1 MRKLSKA
8 EKQEILEDNVQAAA
22 LMGHLTGIDE
32 EEEMSTTEIVKP
44 PVEIIPRPNLE
55 GVETAIAKLSTETEK
70 LASLRTRAEELIKT
84 AGKLS
89 ANDFLQAAKL
99 LQLEVRSIGKA
110 AGLNLDVYWEVVKR
124 VSNALSDIY
133 EKHEGQAKAIDDT
146 LKIKVKEVEAEE
158 KRRAE
163 IEAARINRERIEAAE
178 KKAKEEREERE
189 RLAKIEKDRK
199 IGEIRGA
206 LKRKEIGKREA
217 ARMLKEAGA
226 IEEARL
232 AEASA
237 DADAQVQAVKD
248 NPVKVE
254 ADIPKVAGVPSRTN
268 YKAEVKDEDLII
280 DAYVRAVVKEDTER
294 AVYLRKFIAVDEQEI
309 GSEARRVK
317 DPKKLES
324 LIPGIHAY
332 AD

>member
-1 MRKLSKA
+1 
-8 EKQEILEDNVQAAA
+8 
-22 LMGHLTGIDE
+22 
-32 EEEMSTTEIVKP
+32 MSTQIVKP
-44 PVEIIPRPNLE
+44 TVEIVPRPNLE
-55 GVETAIAKLSTETEK
+55 GVETAIAKLATETEK

-84 AGKLS
+84 AGKVS
-89 ANDFLQAAKL
+89 ANDFLQSAKL

-110 AGLNLDVYWEVVKR
+110 AAFNLDVYWEVIKR
-124 VSNALSDIY
+124 ASNALSQIY
-133 EKHEGQAKAIDDT
+133 EGHEGQAKAIDDT
-146 LKIKVKEVEAEE
+146 LKAKVKEVEAEE
-158 KRRAE
+158 KRRADAE
-163 IEAARINRERIEAAE
+163 TARVNRERIEAAE

-237 DADAQVQAVKD
+237 DADAAVQAVKD

-268 YKAEVKDEDLII
+268 YKVEVL
-280 DAYVRAVVKEDTER
+280 AASM
-294 AVYLRKFIAVDEQEI
+294 L
-309 GSEARRVK
+309 
-317 DPKKLES
+317 
-324 LIPGIHAY
+324 
-332 AD
+332 